1 MVNHGTSV
9 TTWDGDKE
17 ARVQRVKPSDTLEHR
32 RLFWMG
38 DIKHNLVAADTYCV
52 FLALRKRDWIVA
64 DFSPAPAELVLRAL
78 SKTLCFLLELSIK
91 NLLLVL
97 SDPGNTANRAT
108 VRTVGA
114 PGG

>member
-1 MVNHGTSV
+1 M
-9 TTWDGDKE
+9 
-17 ARVQRVKPSDTLEHR
+17 
-32 RLFWMG
+32 
-38 DIKHNLVAADTYCV
+38 
-52 FLALRKRDWIVA
+52 A

-97 SDPGNTANRAT
+97 SDPSNTANRAT